1 MKLSF
6 LTWARARIVGTTWLA
21 LVGWVAV
28 SLADDAVPAPD
39 NPPPPAAATEAA
51 PATPPPAPAPEPVPA
66 PAAAPASAP
75 APVAAPA
82 QEPAPAP
89 VKGPDVEVSLPVH
102 VEVHAP
108 MGGHT
113 VSAGQVAREAVS
125 IFGSTFV
132 DGEVRGDAVSVFGNT
147 SVSGK
152 AGGDVVSVFGNARM
166 TGSSGGSVVA
176 VFGNSTIDGSVRGD
190 VVSVFGN
197 LTLGPKAAVSGEI
210 VSVFGQVHRDPA
222 AVVRGQSVSV
232 GAGLPNL
239 DWDVLGSAGSWAG
252 NCLLKGRLLAY
263 RGSCAWAWLWAG
275 VVLVFYALIALLLRR
290 AVDRCAETLEQ
301 RPGRSILAAVLA
313 LLLAP
318 LVVIVLCATGIGALL
333 LPFLLAALLLASLFG
348 RVAMMA
354 WFGRRLTLAF
364 GSGWWS
370 HAAVSVLVG
379 GVLVALLYSVPF
391 VGILLW
397 HLVGTLGLGVVL
409 YTISQSVVREG
420 PAKNAPAA
428 PAPVAAGPVATAP
441 VVASASAA
449 APLVAGLP
457 EVLPLV
463 PPVLAAD
470 LPKAGFGLRMGALAI
485 DALLCGILTGVFNG
499 LLPFTI
505 VAGPGGFLLLTAAY
519 GAVLWKLR
527 GTTIGG
533 IVCNLQIVRSD
544 GRPMD
549 WTTAV
554 VRALGCFLSIAPA
567 GLGFFW
573 IVNDAARQGWHDKI
587 AGTVV
592 VRVPRGRSLV

>member
-6 LTWARARIVGTTWLA
+6 STWARARIVGTTWLA
-21 LVGWVAV
+21 LLGWVAV

-39 NPPPPAAATEAA
+39 NPPPPAEAA
-51 PATPPPAPAPEPVPA
+51 PATPPPAPAPEPAPAPASVPA
-66 PAAAPASAP
+66 PAPE
-75 APVAAPA
+75 PV
-82 QEPAPAP
+82 PAPAP
-89 VKGPDVEVSLPVH
+89 VKGPELEVSLPVH

-113 VSAGQVAREAVS
+113 VAAGQVAPEAVS
-125 IFGSTFV
+125 IFGSTSV

-166 TGSSGGSVVA
+166 TGSSGGDVVA
-176 VFGNSTIDGSVRGD
+176 VFGNCTIDGSVRGD
-190 VVSVFGN
+190 VVAVFGN
-197 LTLGPKAAVSGEI
+197 LALGPKAAVSGEI

-364 GSGWWS
+364 GTGWWS

-420 PAKNAPAA
+420 PAKPAPAA
-428 PAPVAAGPVATAP
+428 PAPVAPVAVPPAP
-441 VVASASAA
+441 APSGASAA

-457 EVLPLV
+457 EVLPLI
-463 PPVLAAD
+463 PPVLPAD

-485 DALLCGILTGVFNG
+485 DAMLCGILTGVFNG

-573 IVNDAARQGWHDKI
+573 IVNDADRQGWHDKI

-592 VRVPRGRSLV
+592 VRVPRGRALV

>member
-1 MKLSF
+1 M
-6 LTWARARIVGTTWLA
+6 
-21 LVGWVAV
+21 
-28 SLADDAVPAPD
+28 AP
-39 NPPPPAAATEAA
+39 
-51 PATPPPAPAPEPVPA
+51 
-66 PAAAPASAP
+66 
-75 APVAAPA
+75 
-82 QEPAPAP
+82 
-89 VKGPDVEVSLPVH
+89 
-102 VEVHAP
+102 
-108 MGGHT
+108 
-113 VSAGQVAREAVS
+113 EAVS
-125 IFGSTFV
+125 IFGSTSV

-166 TGSSGGSVVA
+166 TGSSGGDVVA
-176 VFGNSTIDGSVRGD
+176 VFGNCTIDGSVRGD
-190 VVSVFGN
+190 VVAVFGN
-197 LTLGPKAAVSGEI
+197 LALGPKAAVSGEI

-364 GSGWWS
+364 GPGWWS

-420 PAKNAPAA
+420 PAKPAPAA
-428 PAPVAAGPVATAP
+428 PAPVAPVAVPPAP
-441 VVASASAA
+441 APSGASAA

-457 EVLPLV
+457 EVLPLI
-463 PPVLAAD
+463 PPVLPAD